1 MKYLISE
8 SKINSTIY
16 NFIDELFTSKDGK
29 SKFKKV
35 RGTDNVGTPLDDSF
49 NFVNVD
55 YQDGE
60 DFYVLFSWTGRG
72 YYRTI
77 YAQGDITELEYVK
90 LLSEAPFL
98 EIFDKNIIVS
108 LDGYFNDLWKP
119 VFKQWFKDKTGL
131 DYKTLSLQ

>member
-1 MKYLISE
+1 MKYLITE

-35 RGTDNVGTPLDDSF
+35 RGTDNEGSVLDDSF
-49 NFVNVD
+49 NFVNTN
-55 YQDGE
+55 YHGE

-90 LLSEAPFL
+90 SLSEVPFL
-98 EIFDKNIIVS
+98 EIFDKNAINS
-108 LDGYFNDLWKP
+108 LNGYFGELWKP
-119 VFKQWFKDKTGL
+119 VFKQWFIDKTGM
-131 DYKTLSLQ
+131 DYKTLLLY